1 MQVSGQE
8 DRHPCVP
15 VLFQEETMHQAS
27 SLLGQAGF
35 GHRHRCGAITFCILL
50 LTLPA
55 LLDAAEE
62 HTDPQTLPQRLD
74 NIDFFHK
81 KIVHMLDCLLE
92 SGGIDPSTIPGYDDQ
107 PPHQVPPSPSNLT
120 ESSPGLAIASLS
132 LADTLPS
139 ISSRLS
145 SKATHLSS
153 EAAGPCA
160 CMLT

>member
-1 MQVSGQE
+1 MS
-8 DRHPCVP
+8 
-15 VLFQEETMHQAS
+15 
-27 SLLGQAGF
+27 
-35 GHRHRCGAITFCILL
+35 FCILL

-55 LLDAAEE
+55 LPDAAEE
-62 HTDPQTLPQRLD
+62 HTDPRMLPQHLD

-81 KIVHMLDCLLE
+81 KIMRMLDHLLE

-120 ESSPGLAIASLS
+120 ASSLGLGIASLG

-139 ISSRLS
+139 ISSRSS
-145 SKATHLSS
+145 SKATCLSS
-153 EAAGPCA
+153 KAAGPCA

>member
-1 MQVSGQE
+1 M
-8 DRHPCVP
+8 VP
-15 VLFQEETMHQAS
+15 VLFQEEETMHQAS

-35 GHRHRCGAITFCILL
+35 GHWHRCGAIPFCILF

-81 KIVHMLDCLLE
+81 KIMHMLDRLLE

-107 PPHQVPPSPSNLT
+107 PPHQVPPSPCNLT
-120 ESSPGLAIASLS
+120 TSSPGLGIASLG

-139 ISSRLS
+139 ISSCLS
-145 SKATHLSS
+145 SKAMCLSS
-153 EAAGPCA
+153 KAAGPCA